1 MMAPFV
7 GAFESCLINN
17 NQSGARVGN
26 ARSEQIFVW
35 DFSQKQRTIELML
48 TGADEYR
55 FLWKDVLL
63 IKDPR

>member
-1 MMAPFV
+1 V
-7 GAFESCLINN
+7 GFFA
-17 NQSGARVGN
+17 
-26 ARSEQIFVW
+26 
-35 DFSQKQRTIELML
+35 KTTIELML